1 MRLTEYSHGAGWA
14 CKLSQ
19 KELAQVLT
27 HFRQQNNSNTSQI
40 LVGLDSPDDGG
51 VIDIGNGI
59 RVVQTVDFFT
69 PILDNPFDWGKV
81 AAANALS
88 DIYAMGGTPVSSL
101 QLVSWPREDLS
112 FEILS
117 EVIKG
122 GLETMQS
129 AGCNIIGGH
138 SIDDK
143 EPKYGFAVT
152 GIINDAI
159 YKKRNLQV
167 GDKLFLTK
175 PLGSGIISSAIK
187 KNIASEKAISEVT
200 EVMTTLNDK
209 ALEAAKELNANAIT
223 DVTGFGLLGH
233 LIEMIG
239 DSEVT
244 VNIYFDN
251 VPVIEHAKE
260 YLNNGVYPSG
270 SKRNFD
276 SAKENIIYS
285 DDQESF
291 VKILSDAQTSGGL
304 LISAPNDNSI
314 DLDDISDRLGLNIW
328 EIGDIVSRYKNKVN
342 IINSKWLKQ

>member
-27 HFRQQNNSNTSQI
+27 HFKQQNNSDTSQI

-59 RVVQTVDFFT
+59 KVVQTVDFFT

-88 DIYAMGGTPVSSL
+88 DIYAMGGTPISSL

-152 GIINDAI
+152 GIINDVI

-187 KNIASEKAISEVT
+187 KNVASEKAISEAT

-209 ALEAAKELNANAIT
+209 ALEAARELNANAIT

-244 VNIYFDN
+244 VNIYLDN

-260 YLNNGVYPSG
+260 YFNNGVYPSG

-276 SAKENIIYS
+276 SAKENIIYN

-342 IINSKWLKQ
+342 IINSKW

>member
-27 HFRQQNNSNTSQI
+27 HFKQQNNSDTSKI

-88 DIYAMGGTPVSSL
+88 DIYAMGGTPISSL

-117 EVIKG
+117 EVLKG
-122 GLETMQS
+122 GLEIMQS

-244 VNIYFDN
+244 VNIYLDN

-260 YLNNGVYPSG
+260 YFNNGVYPSG
-270 SKRNFD
+270 SKRNFE

-342 IINSKWLKQ
+342 IINSKW

>member
-59 RVVQTVDFFT
+59 RIVQTVDFFT
-69 PILDNPFDWGKV
+69 PILDNPFDWGRV

-88 DIYAMGGTPVSSL
+88 DIYAMGGTPISSL

-117 EVIKG
+117 EVLKG
-122 GLETMQS
+122 GLEIMQS

-152 GIINDAI
+152 GIINDVI

-187 KNIASEKAISEVT
+187 KNIASEKAISEAT

-209 ALEAAKELNANAIT
+209 ALEAARELNANAIT

-260 YLNNGVYPSG
+260 YFNNGVYPSG

-276 SAKENIIYS
+276 SAKENIIYN

-314 DLDDISDRLGLNIW
+314 DLDDISDRLGINIC

-342 IINSKWLKQ
+342 IINSKW

>member
-1 MRLTEYSHGAGWA
+1 M
-14 CKLSQ
+14 
-19 KELAQVLT
+19 
-27 HFRQQNNSNTSQI
+27 
-40 LVGLDSPDDGG
+40 VGLDSPDDGG

-88 DIYAMGGTPVSSL
+88 DIYAMGGTPISSL

-152 GIINDAI
+152 GIINDVI

-244 VNIYFDN
+244 VNIYLDN

-342 IINSKWLKQ
+342 IINSK

>member
-1 MRLTEYSHGAGWA
+1 M
-14 CKLSQ
+14 
-19 KELAQVLT
+19 
-27 HFRQQNNSNTSQI
+27 
-40 LVGLDSPDDGG
+40 VGLDSPDDGG

-88 DIYAMGGTPVSSL
+88 DIYAMGGTPISSL

-117 EVIKG
+117 EVLKG
-122 GLETMQS
+122 GLEIMQS

-159 YKKRNLQV
+159 YKKRNLLV

-244 VNIYFDN
+244 VNIYLDN

-342 IINSKWLKQ
+342 IINSK

>member
-1 MRLTEYSHGAGWA
+1 M
-14 CKLSQ
+14 
-19 KELAQVLT
+19 
-27 HFRQQNNSNTSQI
+27 
-40 LVGLDSPDDGG
+40 VGLDSPDDGG

-88 DIYAMGGTPVSSL
+88 DIYAMGGTPISSL

-117 EVIKG
+117 EVLKG
-122 GLETMQS
+122 GLEIMQS

-187 KNIASEKAISEVT
+187 KNIASEKAVCEVT
-200 EVMTTLNDK
+200 EVMTALNDK

-244 VNIYFDN
+244 VNIYLDN

-342 IINSKWLKQ
+342 IINSK

>member
-1 MRLTEYSHGAGWA
+1 M
-14 CKLSQ
+14 
-19 KELAQVLT
+19 
-27 HFRQQNNSNTSQI
+27 
-40 LVGLDSPDDGG
+40 VGLDSPDDGG

-88 DIYAMGGTPVSSL
+88 DIYAMGGTPISSL

-117 EVIKG
+117 EVLKG
-122 GLETMQS
+122 GLEIMQS

-175 PLGSGIISSAIK
+175 PLGSGIISSSIK

-244 VNIYFDN
+244 VNIYLDN

-342 IINSKWLKQ
+342 IINSK

>member
-1 MRLTEYSHGAGWA
+1 
-14 CKLSQ
+14 
-19 KELAQVLT
+19 
-27 HFRQQNNSNTSQI
+27 
-40 LVGLDSPDDGG
+40 
-51 VIDIGNGI
+51 
-59 RVVQTVDFFT
+59 
-69 PILDNPFDWGKV
+69 LDNPFDWGRV

-88 DIYAMGGTPVSSL
+88 DIYAMGGTPISSL

-152 GIINDAI
+152 GIINDVI

-187 KNIASEKAISEVT
+187 KNIASEKAISEAT

-209 ALEAAKELNANAIT
+209 ALEAARELNANAIT

-260 YLNNGVYPSG
+260 YFNNGVYPSG

-276 SAKENIIYS
+276 SAKENIIYN

-342 IINSKWLKQ
+342 IINSK

>member
-1 MRLTEYSHGAGWA
+1 M
-14 CKLSQ
+14 
-19 KELAQVLT
+19 
-27 HFRQQNNSNTSQI
+27 
-40 LVGLDSPDDGG
+40 VGLDSPDDGG

-88 DIYAMGGTPVSSL
+88 DIYAMGGTPISSL

-117 EVIKG
+117 EVLKG
-122 GLETMQS
+122 GLEIMQS

-152 GIINDAI
+152 GIINDVI

-187 KNIASEKAISEVT
+187 KNIASEKAVSEVT
-200 EVMTTLNDK
+200 EVMTALNDK

-239 DSEVT
+239 DTDVT
-244 VNIYFDN
+244 VNIYLDN

-260 YLNNGVYPSG
+260 YFTNGVYPSG

-342 IINSKWLKQ
+342 IINSK

>member
-27 HFRQQNNSNTSQI
+27 HFKQQNNSDTSQI

-88 DIYAMGGTPVSSL
+88 DIYAMGGTPISSL

-117 EVIKG
+117 EVLKG
-122 GLETMQS
+122 GLEIMQS

-244 VNIYFDN
+244 VNIYLDN

-260 YLNNGVYPSG
+260 YLNIGVYPSG

-342 IINSKWLKQ
+342 IINSKW

>member
-1 MRLTEYSHGAGWA
+1 M
-14 CKLSQ
+14 
-19 KELAQVLT
+19 
-27 HFRQQNNSNTSQI
+27 
-40 LVGLDSPDDGG
+40 VGLDSPDDGG

-59 RVVQTVDFFT
+59 RIVQTVDFFT

-88 DIYAMGGTPVSSL
+88 DIYAMGGTPISSL

-152 GIINDAI
+152 GIINDVI

-187 KNIASEKAISEVT
+187 KNIASEKAVSEAT
-200 EVMTTLNDK
+200 EVMTALNDK
-209 ALEAAKELNANAIT
+209 ALEAARELNANAIT

-239 DSEVT
+239 GSEVT
-244 VNIYFDN
+244 VNIYLDN

-260 YLNNGVYPSG
+260 YFNNGVYPSG

-276 SAKENIIYS
+276 SAKENIIYNV
-285 DDQESF
+285 DQESF

-314 DLDDISDRLGLNIW
+314 NLDDISDRLGINIW

-342 IINSKWLKQ
+342 IINSK

>member
-1 MRLTEYSHGAGWA
+1 M
-14 CKLSQ
+14 
-19 KELAQVLT
+19 
-27 HFRQQNNSNTSQI
+27 
-40 LVGLDSPDDGG
+40 VGLDSPDDGG

-88 DIYAMGGTPVSSL
+88 DIYAMGGTPISSL

-117 EVIKG
+117 EVLKG
-122 GLETMQS
+122 GLEIMQS

-152 GIINDAI
+152 GIINDVI

-187 KNIASEKAISEVT
+187 KNVASEKAVTEVT
-200 EVMTTLNDK
+200 EVMTALNDK

-239 DSEVT
+239 DSDVT
-244 VNIYFDN
+244 VNIYLDN

-260 YLNNGVYPSG
+260 YFNNGVYPSG

-314 DLDDISDRLGLNIW
+314 NLDDISDRLGINIW

-342 IINSKWLKQ
+342 IINSK

>member
-1 MRLTEYSHGAGWA
+1 M
-14 CKLSQ
+14 
-19 KELAQVLT
+19 
-27 HFRQQNNSNTSQI
+27 
-40 LVGLDSPDDGG
+40 VGLDSPDDGG

-59 RVVQTVDFFT
+59 KVVQTVDFFT

-88 DIYAMGGTPVSSL
+88 DIYAMGGTPISSL

-117 EVIKG
+117 EVLKG
-122 GLETMQS
+122 GLDIMQS

-239 DSEVT
+239 DSDVT
-244 VNIYFDN
+244 VNIYLDN

-260 YLNNGVYPSG
+260 YFNNGVYPSG

-285 DDQESF
+285 DNQESF

-342 IINSKWLKQ
+342 IINSK

>member
-1 MRLTEYSHGAGWA
+1 M
-14 CKLSQ
+14 
-19 KELAQVLT
+19 
-27 HFRQQNNSNTSQI
+27 
-40 LVGLDSPDDGG
+40 VGLDSPDDGG

-88 DIYAMGGTPVSSL
+88 DIYAMGGTPISSL

-117 EVIKG
+117 EVLKG
-122 GLETMQS
+122 GLEIMQS

-244 VNIYFDN
+244 VNIYLDN

-304 LISAPNDNSI
+304 LISAPNNNSI
-314 DLDDISDRLGLNIW
+314 NLDDLSDRLGINVW

-342 IINSKWLKQ
+342 IINSK

>member
-1 MRLTEYSHGAGWA
+1 
-14 CKLSQ
+14 
-19 KELAQVLT
+19 
-27 HFRQQNNSNTSQI
+27 

-88 DIYAMGGTPVSSL
+88 DIYAMGGTPISSL

-117 EVIKG
+117 EVLKG
-122 GLETMQS
+122 GLEIMQS

-200 EVMTTLNDK
+200 EVMTALNDK

-239 DSEVT
+239 DSDVT
-244 VNIYFDN
+244 VNIYLDN

-260 YLNNGVYPSG
+260 YFNNGVYPSG

-342 IINSKWLKQ
+342 IINSK

>member
-1 MRLTEYSHGAGWA
+1 M
-14 CKLSQ
+14 
-19 KELAQVLT
+19 
-27 HFRQQNNSNTSQI
+27 
-40 LVGLDSPDDGG
+40 VGLDSPDDGG

-88 DIYAMGGTPVSSL
+88 DIYAMGGTPISSL

-117 EVIKG
+117 EVLKG
-122 GLETMQS
+122 GLEIMQS

-244 VNIYFDN
+244 VNIYLDS

-276 SAKENIIYS
+276 SAEENIIYS

-304 LISAPNDNSI
+304 LISASNDNSI

-342 IINSKWLKQ
+342 IINSK

>member
-1 MRLTEYSHGAGWA
+1 M
-14 CKLSQ
+14 
-19 KELAQVLT
+19 
-27 HFRQQNNSNTSQI
+27 
-40 LVGLDSPDDGG
+40 VGLDSPDDGG

-88 DIYAMGGTPVSSL
+88 DIYAMGGTPISSL

-117 EVIKG
+117 EVLKG
-122 GLETMQS
+122 GLEIMQS

-152 GIINDAI
+152 GIINDVI

-187 KNIASEKAISEVT
+187 KNIASEKAVSEVT
-200 EVMTTLNDK
+200 EVMTALNDK

-239 DSEVT
+239 DSDVT
-244 VNIYFDN
+244 VNIYLDN

-260 YLNNGVYPSG
+260 YFNNGVYPSG

-276 SAKENIIYS
+276 SAKENIIFS

-314 DLDDISDRLGLNIW
+314 NLDDISDRLGINIW

-342 IINSKWLKQ
+342 IINSK

>member
-1 MRLTEYSHGAGWA
+1 M
-14 CKLSQ
+14 
-19 KELAQVLT
+19 
-27 HFRQQNNSNTSQI
+27 
-40 LVGLDSPDDGG
+40 VGLDSPDDGG

-88 DIYAMGGTPVSSL
+88 DIYAMGGTPISSL

-117 EVIKG
+117 EVLKG
-122 GLETMQS
+122 GLEIMQS

-152 GIINDAI
+152 GIINDVI

-187 KNIASEKAISEVT
+187 KNIASEKAVSEVT
-200 EVMTTLNDK
+200 EVMTALNDK

-239 DSEVT
+239 NSDVT
-244 VNIYFDN
+244 VNIYLDN

-260 YLNNGVYPSG
+260 YFNNGVYPSG

-276 SAKENIIYS
+276 SAKENILYS

-314 DLDDISDRLGLNIW
+314 NLDDISDRLGINIW

-342 IINSKWLKQ
+342 IINSK

>member
-1 MRLTEYSHGAGWA
+1 M
-14 CKLSQ
+14 
-19 KELAQVLT
+19 
-27 HFRQQNNSNTSQI
+27 
-40 LVGLDSPDDGG
+40 VGLDSPDDGG

-88 DIYAMGGTPVSSL
+88 DIYAMGGAPISSL

-117 EVIKG
+117 EVLKG
-122 GLETMQS
+122 GLEIMQS

-187 KNIASEKAISEVT
+187 KNVASEKAVTEVT
-200 EVMTTLNDK
+200 EVMTALNDK
-209 ALEAAKELNANAIT
+209 ALKAAKELNANAIT

-239 DSEVT
+239 DSDVT
-244 VNIYFDN
+244 VNIYLDR

-260 YLNNGVYPSG
+260 YFNNGVYPSG

-314 DLDDISDRLGLNIW
+314 NLDDISDRLGINIW

-342 IINSKWLKQ
+342 IINSK

>member
-1 MRLTEYSHGAGWA
+1 M
-14 CKLSQ
+14 
-19 KELAQVLT
+19 
-27 HFRQQNNSNTSQI
+27 
-40 LVGLDSPDDGG
+40 VGLDSPDDGG

-88 DIYAMGGTPVSSL
+88 DIYAMGGTPISSL

-117 EVIKG
+117 EVLKG
-122 GLETMQS
+122 GLEIMQS

-244 VNIYFDN
+244 VNIYLDN

-314 DLDDISDRLGLNIW
+314 NLDDISDRLGLNIW

-342 IINSKWLKQ
+342 IINSK

>member
-1 MRLTEYSHGAGWA
+1 M
-14 CKLSQ
+14 
-19 KELAQVLT
+19 
-27 HFRQQNNSNTSQI
+27 
-40 LVGLDSPDDGG
+40 VGLDSPDDGG

-88 DIYAMGGTPVSSL
+88 DIYAMGGTPISSL

-117 EVIKG
+117 EVLKG
-122 GLETMQS
+122 GLEIMQS

-152 GIINDAI
+152 GIINDVI

-187 KNIASEKAISEVT
+187 KNVASEKAVTEVT
-200 EVMTTLNDK
+200 EVMTALNDK

-239 DSEVT
+239 DSDVT
-244 VNIYFDN
+244 VNIYLDR

-260 YLNNGVYPSG
+260 YFNNGVYPSG

-276 SAKENIIYS
+276 SAKESIIYS

-314 DLDDISDRLGLNIW
+314 NLDDISDRLGINIW

-342 IINSKWLKQ
+342 IINSK

>member
-1 MRLTEYSHGAGWA
+1 M
-14 CKLSQ
+14 
-19 KELAQVLT
+19 
-27 HFRQQNNSNTSQI
+27 
-40 LVGLDSPDDGG
+40 VGLDSPDDGG

-88 DIYAMGGTPVSSL
+88 DIYAMGGTPISSL
-101 QLVSWPREDLS
+101 QLISWPREDLS

-122 GLETMQS
+122 GLEIMQT

-152 GIINDAI
+152 GIINDVI

-187 KNIASEKAISEVT
+187 NNIASEKAVSEVT

-209 ALEAAKELNANAIT
+209 ALEVARELNANAIT

-244 VNIYFDN
+244 VNIYLDN
-251 VPVIEHAKE
+251 VPVIEHAKV
-260 YLNNGVYPSG
+260 YFNNGVYPSG

-276 SAKENIIYS
+276 SAKENITYS
-285 DDQESF
+285 EDQESF

-314 DLDDISDRLGLNIW
+314 DLDDISQRLGINIW

-342 IINSKWLKQ
+342 IIDSK

>member
-27 HFRQQNNSNTSQI
+27 HFKQQNNSDTSKI

-59 RVVQTVDFFT
+59 RIVQTVDFFT
-69 PILDNPFDWGKV
+69 PILDNPFDWGRV

-88 DIYAMGGTPVSSL
+88 DIYAMGGTPISSL

-152 GIINDAI
+152 GIINDVI

-187 KNIASEKAISEVT
+187 KNIASEKAISEAT

-209 ALEAAKELNANAIT
+209 ALEAARELNANAIT

-244 VNIYFDN
+244 VNIYLDN

-260 YLNNGVYPSG
+260 YFNNGVYPSG

-276 SAKENIIYS
+276 SAKENIIYN

-342 IINSKWLKQ
+342 IINSKW

>member
-1 MRLTEYSHGAGWA
+1 M
-14 CKLSQ
+14 
-19 KELAQVLT
+19 
-27 HFRQQNNSNTSQI
+27 
-40 LVGLDSPDDGG
+40 VGLDSPDDGG

-88 DIYAMGGTPVSSL
+88 DIYAMGGTPISSL

-117 EVIKG
+117 EVLKG
-122 GLETMQS
+122 GLEIMQS

-244 VNIYFDN
+244 VNIYLDN

-260 YLNNGVYPSG
+260 YLNHGVYPSG

-276 SAKENIIYS
+276 SAKENIIYN

-342 IINSKWLKQ
+342 IINSK

>member
-19 KELAQVLT
+19 KELAQVLM
-27 HFRQQNNSNTSQI
+27 HFKQQNNSDTSQI

-51 VIDIGNGI
+51 VIDIGNEI
-59 RVVQTVDFFT
+59 KIVQTVDFFT

-88 DIYAMGGTPVSSL
+88 DIYAMGGTPISSL

-117 EVIKG
+117 EVLKG
-122 GLETMQS
+122 GLEIMQS

-152 GIINDAI
+152 GIINEVI

-187 KNIASEKAISEVT
+187 NNIASEKAVSEVT
-200 EVMTTLNDK
+200 EVMSTLNDK

-239 DSEVT
+239 DSNVT
-244 VNIYFDN
+244 VNLYLDN
-251 VPVIEHAKE
+251 IPVIEYAKE
-260 YLNNGVYPSG
+260 YFNNGIYPSG

-285 DDQESF
+285 DNQESF

-314 DLDDISDRLGLNIW
+314 NLDDISDRLGINIW

-342 IINSKWLKQ
+342 IINSKW

>member
-1 MRLTEYSHGAGWA
+1 M
-14 CKLSQ
+14 
-19 KELAQVLT
+19 

-59 RVVQTVDFFT
+59 RIVQTVDFFT
-69 PILDNPFDWGKV
+69 PILDNPFDWGRV

-88 DIYAMGGTPVSSL
+88 DIYAMGGTPISSL

-244 VNIYFDN
+244 VNIYLDN

-342 IINSKWLKQ
+342 IINSK

>member
-27 HFRQQNNSNTSQI
+27 HFKQQNNSDTSQI

-88 DIYAMGGTPVSSL
+88 DIYAMGGTPISSL

-117 EVIKG
+117 EVLKG
-122 GLETMQS
+122 GLEIMQS

-187 KNIASEKAISEVT
+187 KNIASEKAVSEVT
-200 EVMTTLNDK
+200 EVMTALNDK

-239 DSEVT
+239 DSDVT
-244 VNIYFDN
+244 VNIYLDN

-314 DLDDISDRLGLNIW
+314 NLDDISDRLGINIW

-342 IINSKWLKQ
+342 IINSKW

>member
-1 MRLTEYSHGAGWA
+1 
-14 CKLSQ
+14 
-19 KELAQVLT
+19 
-27 HFRQQNNSNTSQI
+27 

-88 DIYAMGGTPVSSL
+88 DIYAMGGTPISSL

-117 EVIKG
+117 EVLKG
-122 GLETMQS
+122 GLEIMQS

-152 GIINDAI
+152 GVINDAI

-244 VNIYFDN
+244 VNIYLDN

-260 YLNNGVYPSG
+260 YFNNGVYPSG

-342 IINSKWLKQ
+342 IINSK

>member
-1 MRLTEYSHGAGWA
+1 M
-14 CKLSQ
+14 
-19 KELAQVLT
+19 
-27 HFRQQNNSNTSQI
+27 
-40 LVGLDSPDDGG
+40 VGLDSPDDGG

-88 DIYAMGGTPVSSL
+88 DIYAMGGTPISSL

-117 EVIKG
+117 EVLKG
-122 GLETMQS
+122 GLEIMQS

-200 EVMTTLNDK
+200 EVMTALNDK

-244 VNIYFDN
+244 VNIYLDN

-260 YLNNGVYPSG
+260 YLNNGVYSSG

-304 LISAPNDNSI
+304 LISAPNNNSI
-314 DLDDISDRLGLNIW
+314 NLDDISDRLGINIW

-342 IINSKWLKQ
+342 IINSK

>member
-1 MRLTEYSHGAGWA
+1 
-14 CKLSQ
+14 
-19 KELAQVLT
+19 
-27 HFRQQNNSNTSQI
+27 

-51 VIDIGNGI
+51 VIEIGNGI

-88 DIYAMGGTPVSSL
+88 DIYAMGGTPISSL

-117 EVIKG
+117 EVLKG
-122 GLETMQS
+122 GLEIMQS

-244 VNIYFDN
+244 VNIYLDN

-260 YLNNGVYPSG
+260 YFNNGVYPSG

-276 SAKENIIYS
+276 SAKENILFS

-304 LISAPNDNSI
+304 LISAPNNNSI
-314 DLDDISDRLGLNIW
+314 NLDDISDRLGINIW

-342 IINSKWLKQ
+342 IINSK

>member
-1 MRLTEYSHGAGWA
+1 M
-14 CKLSQ
+14 
-19 KELAQVLT
+19 
-27 HFRQQNNSNTSQI
+27 
-40 LVGLDSPDDGG
+40 
-51 VIDIGNGI
+51 
-59 RVVQTVDFFT
+59 
-69 PILDNPFDWGKV
+69 DNPFDWGRV

-88 DIYAMGGTPVSSL
+88 DIYAMGGTPISSL

-117 EVIKG
+117 EVLKG
-122 GLETMQS
+122 GLEIMQS

-244 VNIYFDN
+244 VNIYLDN

-260 YLNNGVYPSG
+260 YFNNGVYPSG

-276 SAKENIIYS
+276 SAKENIIYN

-314 DLDDISDRLGLNIW
+314 DLDDISDRLGLSIW

-342 IINSKWLKQ
+342 IINSK

>member
-1 MRLTEYSHGAGWA
+1 M
-14 CKLSQ
+14 
-19 KELAQVLT
+19 
-27 HFRQQNNSNTSQI
+27 
-40 LVGLDSPDDGG
+40 VGLDSPDDGG

-88 DIYAMGGTPVSSL
+88 DIYAMGGTPISSL

-117 EVIKG
+117 EVLKG
-122 GLETMQS
+122 GLEIMQS

-187 KNIASEKAISEVT
+187 KNIASEKAVSEVT
-200 EVMTTLNDK
+200 EVMTALNDK

-239 DSEVT
+239 DSDVT
-244 VNIYFDN
+244 VNIYLDN

-260 YLNNGVYPSG
+260 YFNNGVYPSG

-285 DDQESF
+285 DNQESF

-314 DLDDISDRLGLNIW
+314 NLDDISDRLGINIW

-342 IINSKWLKQ
+342 IINNK

>member
-1 MRLTEYSHGAGWA
+1 M
-14 CKLSQ
+14 
-19 KELAQVLT
+19 
-27 HFRQQNNSNTSQI
+27 
-40 LVGLDSPDDGG
+40 VGLDSPDDGG

-88 DIYAMGGTPVSSL
+88 DIYAMGGTPISSL

-117 EVIKG
+117 EVLKG
-122 GLETMQS
+122 GLEIMQS

-152 GIINDAI
+152 GIINDVI

-244 VNIYFDN
+244 VNIYLDN

-276 SAKENIIYS
+276 SAEENIIYS

-342 IINSKWLKQ
+342 IINSK

>member
-1 MRLTEYSHGAGWA
+1 
-14 CKLSQ
+14 
-19 KELAQVLT
+19 
-27 HFRQQNNSNTSQI
+27 

-51 VIDIGNGI
+51 VIEIGNGI

-88 DIYAMGGTPVSSL
+88 DIYAMGGTPISSL

-117 EVIKG
+117 EVLKG
-122 GLETMQS
+122 GLEIMQS

-244 VNIYFDN
+244 VNIYLDN

-276 SAKENIIYS
+276 SSKENIIYS

-314 DLDDISDRLGLNIW
+314 NLDDISDKIGINIW

-342 IINSKWLKQ
+342 IINSK

>member
-59 RVVQTVDFFT
+59 RIVQTVDFFT
-69 PILDNPFDWGKV
+69 PILDNPFDWGRV

-88 DIYAMGGTPVSSL
+88 DIYAMGGTPISSL

-117 EVIKG
+117 EVLKG
-122 GLETMQS
+122 GLEIMQS

-152 GIINDAI
+152 GIINDVI

-187 KNIASEKAISEVT
+187 KNIASEKAISEAT

-209 ALEAAKELNANAIT
+209 ALEAARELNANAIT

-244 VNIYFDN
+244 VNIYLDN

-260 YLNNGVYPSG
+260 YFNNGVYPSG

-276 SAKENIIYS
+276 SAKENIIYNV
-285 DDQESF
+285 DQESF

-342 IINSKWLKQ
+342 IINSKW